1 MHPTTGLGT
10 ILVQFCTN
18 NLGPTPLVP
27 LTTMTPKEQVHYK
40 ILSAIEK
47 NPDISQRELA
57 RQLGVSTGKAHY
69 LMVAL
74 VEKGLLK
81 VGSFSRNDG
90 KLGKVTYLLTP
101 DGVMNRAALTRDYLA
116 RKEAE
121 YEALWAEIKALRHEE
136 RQLPAELATAT
147 EQERE

>member
-1 MHPTTGLGT
+1 M
-10 ILVQFCTN
+10 
-18 NLGPTPLVP
+18 P

-40 ILSAIEK
+40 ILNAIEK
-47 NPDISQRELA
+47 NPEISQRELA
-57 RQLGVSTGKAHY
+57 RQVGVSTGKAHY

-74 VEKGLLK
+74 IEKGLLK

-101 DGVMNRAALTRDYLA
+101 EGVKNRVALTRDYLA

-121 YEALWAEIKALRHEE
+121 YEALWCEIKALRHEG
-136 RQLPAELATAT
+136 RELTDEATAT
-147 EQERE
+147 RQGAPLKNTTAGASK